1 MIWKPLSLQSQT
13 DLSVLL
19 GQNVMDHLTMYICQS
34 ESTALITVSQ
44 LLMINAKQSQ
54 NRRVKIMNMDTF
66 VGDVVPKLIGFPV
79 SDARVYSTTCHP
91 QAETARVMITT
102 KVVAV

>member
-34 ESTALITVSQ
+34 ESAALVTVSQ
-44 LLMINAKQSQ
+44 LLMIDTKQSQ
-54 NRRVKIMNMDTF
+54 NRRMKIMNMNMVLDTRRTIIRF
-66 VGDVVPKLIGFPV
+66 M
-79 SDARVYSTTCHP
+79 SN
-91 QAETARVMITT
+91 QASSNYEAPE
-102 KVVAV
+102 AAD